1 MQFNY
6 ISNEEVSYQNFD
18 LFFGGGA
25 LRLIFSLNSSVRKI
39 YHLHY
44 ICQSTSLGYCFLLQ
58 FFFIRILAFAL
69 TNLVKHRELP
79 QGNG

>member
-18 LFFGGGA
+18 LFFGWGA

-44 ICQSTSLGYCFLLQ
+44 ICLNTSLGYC
-58 FFFIRILAFAL
+58 
-69 TNLVKHRELP
+69 
-79 QGNG
+79 